1 MRNVISAL
9 LALVI
14 SLFAVS
20 QTANQKSSA
29 GTTEQEVRT
38 AVAQCLAA
46 GQKGDFASLTKIIA
60 DDFIGT
66 TFDGKVIYKDDIVV
80 ADGSASFPAAVVQDV
95 EVRTLGDTAVAIG
108 TFVFEQKDAG
118 KLRFTEVWTK
128 RPGGWQLVVAHLS
141 HA

>member
-1 MRNVISAL
+1 MRNVISAFL
-9 LALVI
+9 VLVI

-20 QTANQKSSA
+20 QTANQKGSA
-29 GTTEQEVRT
+29 ATTEQEVRT

-128 RPGGWQLVVAHLS
+128 RSGGWQLVVAHLS